1 VEKVR
6 VSTRHSVAVREGS
19 AAAEPQSSHKMEIL
33 AEAGRNKHGQ
43 KLVRARCACGAVV
56 TVREDS
62 VKSGHT
68 KSCNNCR
75 RKPVNKLTPKV
86 TQEVASPFERGSVA
100 WLDDQIKSKERAA
113 LAAEVRVK
121 DLQAALA
128 ASESTDL
135 DLLKK
140 WTAESA
146 AFEKLNHQIARLQIQ
161 KAKAETAVPKEQK
174 SAKELI
180 REKIRALKAA
190 Q

>member
-1 VEKVR
+1 MPVTGLPPACQDNE
-6 VSTRHSVAVREGS
+6 ST
-19 AAAEPQSSHKMEIL
+19 HKMKIL
-33 AEAGRNKHGQ
+33 SEAGKNKHGQ
-43 KLVRARCACGAVV
+43 KLVRAECACGNTFIA
-56 TVREDS
+56 REDN
-62 VKSGHT
+62 VKSGRT
-68 KSCNNCR
+68 KHCENCR
-75 RKPVNKLTPKV
+75 KKPAKKSAQKATQKV
-86 TQEVASPFERGSVA
+86 APESASSFERGSVA

-146 AFEKLNHQIARLQIQ
+146 AFEKLNHQISRLQIQ

-174 SAKELI
+174 SAQELT